1 MSTHVMKIHRGI
13 ECLLSSGRSQPE
25 MTMSV
30 SFWKRQNYGDSKKK
44 KKLSGCQRLRRIGEM
59 TKQYREDF

>member
-1 MSTHVMKIHRGI
+1 MSTQVMKIHREI
-13 ECLLSSGRSQPE
+13 ETTTC
-25 MTMSV
+25 V

-44 KKLSGCQRLRRIGEM
+44 KQKTKWLPGVRRIGEM